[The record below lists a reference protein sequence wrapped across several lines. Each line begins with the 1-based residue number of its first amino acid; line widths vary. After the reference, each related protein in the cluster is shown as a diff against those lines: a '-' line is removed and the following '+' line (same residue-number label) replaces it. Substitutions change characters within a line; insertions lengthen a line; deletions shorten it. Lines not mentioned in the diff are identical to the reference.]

1 MINDVARKLRRLR
14 KQAGL
19 SQADVA
25 KELDLTVTGYGHL
38 ERGTRVIGLEHL
50 LRLPA
55 ILGVRITDIL
65 PDSVVSDYDRE
76 RASDPR
82 LQEVIQQRSVSP
94 ASLSGPDRKRPA

>member
-1 MINDVARKLRRLR
+1 M
-14 KQAGL
+14 
-19 SQADVA
+19 S

-55 ILGVRITDIL
+55 ILGCRITDIL
-65 PDSVVSDYDRE
+65 PDSVVTDYDRA

-82 LQEVIQQRSVSP
+82 LDELIARWERMSDDERTVVLSVVRSIS
-94 ASLSGPDRKRPA
+94 KK